1 MEQLK
6 YSSKM
11 YVDNPQIKIKPCRMA
26 ATNSPTTAHLSPLPT
41 EHRDKSTKTQTHTH
55 TARGNSQLTAPG
67 VTFLSK
73 VWHYKTVVEAMDFV
87 SQSFKFRAHFCSSL
101 AMSFGAN

>member
-41 EHRDKSTKTQTHTH
+41 EHRDKSTKTQTHAHSQRKLPTH
-55 TARGNSQLTAPG
+55 CTRSN
-67 VTFLSK
+67 F
-73 VWHYKTVVEAMDFV
+73 
-87 SQSFKFRAHFCSSL
+87 SFKSMALQDSGRGHGLC
-101 AMSFGAN
+101 